1 MPGRESAGNGIKV
14 DRKEER
20 LMKKVLVMMVALL
33 TVVAFA
39 SVGMAAEKK
48 TAAKPKTAQ
57 ALKVSGK
64 VVAYEPG
71 KLLKVKGAK
80 SKEWAFDIA
89 PDVNIKGDVKE
100 GVNVKV
106 DYRKDGAKLVA
117 TKIAVIPEKSK
128 AQQKPKK
135 K

>member
-1 MPGRESAGNGIKV
+1 
-14 DRKEER
+14 
-20 LMKKVLVMMVALL
+20 MKKVLVMMVALL

-39 SVGMAAEKK
+39 SAGMAAEKK
-48 TAAKPKTAQ
+48 TAAKPKAVQ

-80 SKEWAFDIA
+80 GKEWAFDIA

-106 DYRKDGAKLVA
+106 DYRKDGGKMVA
-117 TKIAVIPEKSK
+117 TNIAVIPDKSK
-128 AQQKPKK
+128 APVTPKK

>member
-1 MPGRESAGNGIKV
+1 
-14 DRKEER
+14 
-20 LMKKVLVMMVALL
+20 MKKVFVVMVALL

-39 SVGMAAEKK
+39 SAGVAAEKK
-48 TAAKPKTAQ
+48 AAAKPKAQ
-57 ALKVSGK
+57 KAMKVAGK

-71 KLLKVKGAK
+71 KLIKVKGTK
-80 SKEWAFDIA
+80 SQEWAFDIA
-89 PDVNIKGDVKE
+89 PNVNIRGDVKE

-106 DYRKDGAKLVA
+106 GYKKDGDKMVA
-117 TKIAVIPEKSK
+117 TTIAVIPEKSK